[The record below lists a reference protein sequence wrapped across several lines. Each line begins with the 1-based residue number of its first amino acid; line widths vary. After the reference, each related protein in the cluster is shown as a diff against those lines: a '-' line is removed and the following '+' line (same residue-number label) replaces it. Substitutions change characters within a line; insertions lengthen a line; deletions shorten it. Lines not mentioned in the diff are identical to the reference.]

1 MKIIERLSLLL
12 LLITGICFAV
22 FWYQKW
28 KNTDSV
34 RPEMICDTPEIEV
47 GVNVTEEQLLE
58 GVTAWDNKDGDLT
71 DKILIASYSKFVDK
85 GVRNIK
91 LVVFDSHY
99 NVAQMTRTVR
109 YTDYVSP
116 RFYLKKPLQFRTNSI
131 INLYDCIGA
140 TDCLDGDISDKI
152 KVVYNDAGTGSSN
165 PGEYEVGFQVSN
177 SAGDVSYL
185 TANAE
190 IYEGSYYKPEILLS
204 QYMLYIKKG
213 EAFKPEQY
221 IEKVESALETEELT
235 AADVQI
241 HSTVN
246 PSVSG
251 SYEVRYS
258 VVSENG
264 YEGTS
269 RLIVI
274 VE

>member
-1 MKIIERLSLLL
+1 MKIVERLSLLL
-12 LLITGICFAV
+12 LLITGVCFAV

-28 KNTDSV
+28 QNADSV
-34 RPEMICDTPEIEV
+34 RPEIVCDTPEIEV
-47 GVNVTEEQLLE
+47 GVNVTGEQLLE
-58 GVTAWDNKDGDLT
+58 GVTAWDDKDGDLT
-71 DKILIASYSKFVDK
+71 DKILIASYSKFIDK

-109 YTDYVSP
+109 YTDYISP
-116 RFYLKKPLQFRTNSI
+116 RFYLKKPLQFRTNST

-140 TDCLDGDISDKI
+140 VDCLDGDISDKI
-152 KVVYNDAGTGSSN
+152 KVVYNDAGTSNSN
-165 PGEYEVGFQVSN
+165 PGEYEVRFQVSN

-185 TANAE
+185 MANAE

-204 QYMLYIKKG
+204 QYLLYVKQG
-213 EAFKPEQY
+213 AEFKPEQY

-246 PSVSG
+246 TSVSG
-251 SYEVRYS
+251 NYEVRYS
-258 VVSENG
+258 IVSENG

>member
-12 LLITGICFAV
+12 LLTTGICFAV

-28 KNTDSV
+28 QNADSV
-34 RPEMICDTPEIEV
+34 RPEIVCDTPEIEV

-58 GVTAWDNKDGDLT
+58 GVTAWDNRDGDLT

-116 RFYLKKPLQFRTNSI
+116 RFYLKKPLQFRANST

-152 KVVYNDAGTGSSN
+152 KVVYNDAGTSNSN

-185 TANAE
+185 TANVE

-204 QYMLYIKKG
+204 RYLLYVKQG
-213 EAFKPEQY
+213 AEFKPERY
-221 IEKVESALETEELT
+221 IEKTESALETEELT

-241 HSTVN
+241 YSTVN
-246 PSVSG
+246 TSVPG
-251 SYEVRYS
+251 NYEVRYS
-258 VVSENG
+258 IVSENG